1 MRCYDVIVRT
11 TLTIEDRI
19 ARDLKLIAHRSGKP
33 FKVVV
38 NETLQAGLAA
48 AQERRKPRRY
58 RLRAVSLGSVRRGVD
73 LDKALALADSLEDEE
88 LMHKLELRK

>member
-1 MRCYDVIVRT
+1 MRT

-19 ARDLKLIAHRSGKP
+19 ARDLKQIAHRSGKP

-48 AQERRKPRRY
+48 KQEPAKAKRY
-58 RLRAVSLGSVRRGVD
+58 RLRPVSLGNVRPGVD
-73 LDKALALADSLEDEE
+73 LDKALALADVLEEEE
-88 LMHKLELRK
+88 LVRKLELRK

>member
-1 MRCYDVIVRT
+1 MRT

-19 ARDLKLIAHRSGKP
+19 ARELKQVAHRSGKP

-48 AQERRKPRRY
+48 AQEPRKPKRY
-58 RLRAVSLGSVRRGVD
+58 RLRAVSLGAVRAGVD
-73 LDKALALADSLEDEE
+73 LDKALSLADSLEDEQLVNKME
-88 LMHKLELRK
+88 QRK

>member
-1 MRCYDVIVRT
+1 MRT

-19 ARDLKLIAHRSGKP
+19 ARDLKQIADRSGKA

-48 AQERRKPRRY
+48 RQEEPTAKRY
-58 RLRAVSLGSVRRGVD
+58 RVRAVSLGGVRRGVD
-73 LDKALALADSLEDEE
+73 LDKALGLADSLEDEE
-88 LMHKLELRK
+88 LAHQSELRK

>member
-1 MRCYDVIVRT
+1 MMRT

-19 ARDLKLIAHRSGKP
+19 ARDLKQLAHRSGKP

-48 AQERRKPRRY
+48 SQERRRPKRY
-58 RLRAVSLGSVRRGVD
+58 RIRAVSLGAVARGVN
-73 LDKALALADSLEDEE
+73 LDKALALADSLEEEE
-88 LMHKLELRK
+88 LARKAELRK